1 MSMNNEPFAIVQV
14 RLTAILPLCIDKL
27 GKGSA
32 FPGEQK
38 PFLMI
43 NSLKQNAPSLKQLVL
58 LLMNIMIQFWKHANT
73 EKIYFLPWTVFIL
86 KPQLA
91 KEGSFLL
98 QQARIWDLNSTDCHM
113 T

>member
-32 FPGEQK
+32 FPGVQR

-43 NSLKQNAPSLKQLVL
+43 NSLKCAEFEVAVVPT
-58 LLMNIMIQFWKHANT
+58 A
-73 EKIYFLPWTVFIL
+73 
-86 KPQLA
+86 
-91 KEGSFLL
+91 
-98 QQARIWDLNSTDCHM
+98 D
-113 T
+113 